1 MVNLRWLVLTAIL
14 ALPIFV
20 GANHGANA
28 GTLPAD
34 IDHAIKRAT
43 ARADSKVLSA
53 TVVDAIAQNPQ
64 LLGEIIRTAS
74 RAAPA
79 YSIVIA
85 RDAAAAFPAFA
96 TQIAAAASRSTPETT
111 STINAVTQLSSNSQ
125 GAAPARL
132 TPATGGRRDND
143 AWSDWDVSLGLGLA
157 LQPTYEGDDEYEV
170 APEFLLDISW
180 RDRAFL
186 TTEKNRGL
194 GLNLIRSRQVRAG
207 TYLTL
212 DWGREESDA
221 TRLAG
226 TGDIEISPEVGIFGE
241 LYAGSWRFSA
251 DLVEGLNR
259 EGQDGTLITFAGE
272 FGGRVNEQL
281 TVSAEGSAAYG
292 GENYMRTYFGV
303 NPGQAAT
310 SGKAVFFPEAGF
322 KDITGAVN
330 FHYVISDHW
339 FGTTRAEWK
348 RLIGDAAVSPLV
360 DPDSEN
366 QVSATFVA
374 GYRF

>member
-1 MVNLRWLVLTAIL
+1 MGILRWLVLTAVM
-14 ALPIFV
+14 ALPV
-20 GANHGANA
+20 LAGTTHGANA

-96 TQIAAAASRSTPETT
+96 TQIAAAASHSTPET
-111 STINAVTQLSSNSQ
+111 SATINAVTQPPSSTN
-125 GAAPARL
+125 GETPARL

-170 APEFLLDISW
+170 APELLLDISW

-186 TTEKNRGL
+186 TTVKNRGL
-194 GLNLIRSRQVRAG
+194 GLNLIRSRQTRVG

-212 DWGREESDA
+212 DWGRDEADA

-241 LYAGSWRFSA
+241 FYTGSWRFSA
-251 DLVEGLNR
+251 DWVEGLNR
-259 EGQDGTLITFAGE
+259 DGQDGTLITFAGE
-272 FGGRVNEQL
+272 FGGRVNEKL

-310 SGKAVFFPEAGF
+310 SGKAVFLPEAGF

-330 FHYVISDHW
+330 FHYVFSDHW

-348 RLIGDAAVSPLV
+348 RLIGDANLSPLV

-374 GYRF
+374 GYKF